1 MKKTVSLFAVLAMFL
16 VIGLI
21 AYSAEGSASHGKEVY
36 EAQKCRLCHS
46 IAGVGNKNAPLDG
59 VGAKLKA
66 EEIAKWIKTPKEMKA
81 DAKMKAY
88 PNLPEQDLNDLVAY
102 LLTLKK

>member
-1 MKKTVSLFAVLAMFL
+1 MKKAVFLMVTIAMVLLVGLA
-16 VIGLI
+16 
-21 AYSAEGSASHGKEVY
+21 AYSADANAGKEVY
-36 EAQKCRLCHS
+36 AKEKCQLCHS
-46 IAGVGNKNAPLDG
+46 IAGVGGKMSKLDG

-66 EEIAKWIKTPKEMKA
+66 DEIKKWIKTPKEMKA

-88 PNLPEQDLNDLVAY
+88 STIADKDLEDLTAY